1 LAVVG
6 AALAAPEA
14 QTATPQSDAAARCAA
29 ILSQAGSALGEPT
42 ARVVTARLN
51 APGRGMPEHCEV
63 MGVMRERT
71 AADGQRYAVN
81 FRLRLPTVWNGRFLF
96 SGGGGLNGMVSAA
109 TGGFFV
115 PHLGSTPLERGYA
128 VVATD
133 TGHDMFH
140 NRDPRRQGMAVFGHD
155 YEARLE
161 YAEKALDSVATTS
174 KRLVAIYYGQAP
186 QRSYFAGCSNGGR
199 EGMMFAQRFPQ
210 QFDGIVANAPGMA
223 VPKVALAETAEIKAF
238 AGVAQRAGYLQANG
252 LPDLSRALSAADL
265 KLVGQAVT
273 QSCDTL
279 DGLADG
285 MVQNF
290 QACTTKQVRPALRK
304 ITCVGPKNDTCL
316 TPDQIAAMVLT
327 IDGVRDAKGAPVY
340 AQFSWDPGLATE
352 AWRNTK
358 FGSSAAPPASVSMI
372 MPALSAVLITPPT
385 PRDDSVETM
394 QRYAMN
400 FDIARD
406 GKAIYAT
413 APGFPR
419 SGWDLMATQSTD
431 LKTFKGRGGRMILA
445 QGAADPL
452 LSMNDLANWWRG
464 VDRKEHGRAARF
476 VRVFNVPG
484 GNHCEGGPATFQFDP
499 LDAVV
504 AWVEEGATP
513 DQMLATAGG
522 QTPWPGR
529 TRPLCAFPAIAQYQ
543 GGDKEKAESFVCRR
557 PNDVLVR
564 DAIQSTPS
572 RPSVGRRGGLP
583 CAISAHTCY

>member
-1 LAVVG
+1 MRRHLAVFSGPSHRHRGLLLASAGACLAVVG
-6 AALAAPEA
+6 AALAAPQA
-14 QTATPQSDAAARCAA
+14 DTTAPRGEVATRCAA
-29 ILSQAGSALGEPT
+29 LASQAGAALAEPT

-71 AADGQRYAVN
+71 AADGQHYAVN
-81 FRLRLPTVWNGRFLF
+81 FRLRLPTNWNGRFLF
-96 SGGGGLNGMVSAA
+96 SGGGGLNGMISAA

-115 PHLGSTPLERGYA
+115 PYVGPSPLERGYA

-133 TGHDMFH
+133 TGHDMFR
-140 NRDPRRQGMAVFGHD
+140 NRDPKRQGMAVFGHD

-174 KRLVAIYYGQAP
+174 KRLVAIYYGEAP
-186 QRSYFAGCSNGGR
+186 KHSYFAGCSNGGR

-210 QFDGIVANAPGMA
+210 QFDGIVANAPAMNGA
-223 VPKVALAETAEIKAF
+223 KVALAETAELKAF

-252 LPDLSRALSAADL
+252 LPDLSRTVSATDL

-273 QSCDTL
+273 ASCDGL
-279 DGLADG
+279 DGLVDG

-290 QACTTKQVRPALRK
+290 QACTTKRVRPALRK
-304 ITCVGPKNDTCL
+304 ITCADAKTDACL
-316 TPDQIAAMVLT
+316 TSDQIAALVLA

-340 AQFSWDPGLATE
+340 ASFSWDPGVATE

-358 FGSSAAPPASVSMI
+358 FGSSTAPPASVSMM
-372 MPALSAVLITPPT
+372 MPALTAVMLTPPT
-385 PRDDSVETM
+385 PREDSPESM
-394 QRYAMN
+394 LRYAMN

-406 GKAIYAT
+406 GKAIHAT

-419 SGWDLMATQSTD
+419 SGANLMATDSTD
-431 LKTFKGRGGRMILA
+431 LKAFRARGGKMVLA

-452 LSMNDLANWWRG
+452 LSINDLANWWRG
-464 VDRKEHGRAARF
+464 VDRREHGRAAGF

-504 AWVEEGATP
+504 AWVEKGVAP
-513 DQMLATAGG
+513 DQMPASADSRS
-522 QTPWPGR
+522 PWPDR

-543 GGDKEKAESFVCRR
+543 GGDKEKAESFVCRA
-557 PNDVLVR
+557 PK
-564 DAIQSTPS
+564 A
-572 RPSVGRRGGLP
+572 
-583 CAISAHTCY
+583 A